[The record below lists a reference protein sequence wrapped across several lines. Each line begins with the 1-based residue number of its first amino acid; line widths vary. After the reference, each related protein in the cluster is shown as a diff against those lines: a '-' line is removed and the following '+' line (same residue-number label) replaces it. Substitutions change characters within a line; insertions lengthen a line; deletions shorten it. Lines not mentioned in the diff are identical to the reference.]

1 MQNNISQLFK
11 KSLRKFYVPLLILL
25 VCCQIILAQEKTSA
39 GVAGEKETRPLSFA
53 IVVDNSASFRMAMDY
68 VITTTQAI
76 AAEMGPGDE
85 ASLVRFI
92 GKDKIEIT
100 QDLTANK
107 NALIAA
113 ADDMYVEGGQTAVPE
128 ALLFS
133 AQDLLKTGKNER
145 KILLLITDG
154 DSKSDKKVYAEAV
167 SFLKEKKI
175 PVFIVGIT
183 MLLEGNTREAKKFLE
198 RVADDTGG
206 TVVFVDNTA
215 RPAETAAAIMKAVRA
230 R

>member
-1 MQNNISQLFK
+1 MGNEVMIR
-11 KSLRKFYVPLLILL
+11 SLRILFIPAIMLLF
-25 VCCQIILAQEKTSA
+25 CCPAVFAQEKTSV
-39 GVAGEKETRPLSFA
+39 GVVREKETRPLSFA

-92 GKDKIEIT
+92 GKDKTEIT

-107 NALIAA
+107 AALISA

-133 AQDLLKTGKNER
+133 AQDLLKNGRNER

-206 TVVFVDNTA
+206 TVVFVDNTT

-230 R
+230 Q